1 MYNNF
6 HQQKEFFFDLWAAYY
21 DSLFTTFFYQAIHQK
36 LLEYVYLK
44 ENTNVLD
51 LGCGTGLLLKRLVK
65 KFPQI
70 QGIGSDISS
79 SMLEEANLKNEYRE
93 KIAFVKSKAESLCF
107 KDKQFDAIFCTIS
120 FLHYSEPEKVF
131 YQVNRVL
138 KDGGVFYLVDI
149 YGWLADI
156 FGREKGYSSYI
167 PLMGEVK
174 LYNQQQRERLASE
187 SELSC
192 LSHSYLLPEVLLS
205 IFVKPIDN

>member
-44 ENTNVLD
+44 ENANVLD

-93 KIAFVKSKAESLCF
+93 KIAFVKNKAESLCF
-107 KDKQFDAIFCTIS
+107 KDKQFGIYAIAKNLF
-120 FLHYSEPEKVF
+120 
-131 YQVNRVL
+131 
-138 KDGGVFYLVDI
+138 
-149 YGWLADI
+149 
-156 FGREKGYSSYI
+156 
-167 PLMGEVK
+167 
-174 LYNQQQRERLASE
+174 
-187 SELSC
+187 
-192 LSHSYLLPEVLLS
+192 
-205 IFVKPIDN
+205 